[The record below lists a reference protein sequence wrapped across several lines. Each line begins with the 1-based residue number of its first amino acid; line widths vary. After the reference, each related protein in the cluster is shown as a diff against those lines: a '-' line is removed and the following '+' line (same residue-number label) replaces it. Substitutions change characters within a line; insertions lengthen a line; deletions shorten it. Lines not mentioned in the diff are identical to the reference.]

1 MTTGNCEDC
10 GRWDSSLDTGVCPEC
25 KRRYQAYGLGAQ
37 VIGIA
42 GPAGVGKDT
51 AADYLVGQLP
61 QYRKVAFADPLKE
74 MLRTGLSLDAAQLYG
89 NDKETIDHRYECS
102 PRHIMQTLGT
112 EWGRQ
117 LIHPD
122 IWVRALA
129 ARIGAE
135 RVVISDVRFQNEADF
150 VRERGILIHLT
161 GRGGIGQCHQS
172 ELGLDAMPGDI
183 TIANDGDLKKLYG
196 ALYDAV
202 IA

>member
-25 KRRYQAYGLGAQ
+25 KRRYDISRTLPP

-89 NDKETIDHRYECS
+89 SDKETIDHRYECS

-135 RVVISDVRFQNEADF
+135 SVVISDVRFQNEADF

-196 ALYDAV
+196 ALYEA
-202 IA
+202 IIK